1 MERLIYNQFIEYIEK
16 DKILS
21 NLQFGFQK
29 NKSTEHAISSIFTDI
44 TNALT
49 RKHSSYCIFLDFAKA
64 FDTVNHKIL
73 IQKLDYYGVK
83 GSTLALFEN
92 YLSNRVQVVEVNGKI
107 SDKGVIKHGVPQG
120 SILGP
125 LLFLLYINDISNSSD
140 ILKFFLF
147 ADDTTVFYSA
157 DPSDDRTEQILN
169 TELEKV
175 SSWLAANKLSLNV
188 KKSNFLHFHY
198 GRSQKKELEIKIN
211 GTLVEEKESTKYLG
225 VFIDNKLTW
234 KTQIQHIKTKLARGI
249 GMMSKI
255 RYYLDEACLLKM
267 FYSFVQSHINYNIV
281 NWSCATN
288 TTLKPIETKLK
299 KAVRIL
305 SFAKTMYDHTDPLF
319 KLHDIFP
326 FKTHVTYRKAI
337 FMWKIAHG
345 YMQDTISNIFTRN
358 QHNQLKF
365 VLPHTR
371 NKKSQF
377 YLESTCIKE
386 WNCVPDSIK
395 ELTTLSSF
403 KLYFK
408 NHLLGKKTQN
418 KGQTSTTTITGT
430 EI

>member
-1 MERLIYNQFIEYIEK
+1 M
-16 DKILS
+16 
-21 NLQFGFQK
+21 
-29 NKSTEHAISSIFTDI
+29 
-44 TNALT
+44 
-49 RKHSSYCIFLDFAKA
+49 
-64 FDTVNHKIL
+64 
-73 IQKLDYYGVK
+73 
-83 GSTLALFEN
+83 
-92 YLSNRVQVVEVNGKI
+92 NGKI
-107 SDKGVIKHGVPQG
+107 SEKGVIKHGVPQG

-125 LLFLLYINDISNSSD
+125 LLFLLYINDISNSSE

-198 GRSQKKELEIKIN
+198 GRSQKKKLEIKIN
-211 GTLVEEKESTKYLG
+211 GTLVEEKDSTKYLG

-255 RYYLDEACLLKM
+255 RYYVDEACLLKM
-267 FYSFVQSHINYNIV
+267 FFSFVQSHINYNVV
-281 NWSCATN
+281 NWSCARN
-288 TTLKPIETKLK
+288 ATLKPLETKLK
-299 KAVRIL
+299 NAVRIL

-319 KLHDIFP
+319 KQHDIFP
-326 FKTHVTYRKAI
+326 FKKHVTYRKAI
-337 FMWKIAHG
+337 FMWKVAHG
-345 YMQDTISNIFTRN
+345 YTQDTISNLFTRN

-371 NKKSQF
+371 NKKSKF
-377 YLESTCIKE
+377 YLEYTCIKE
-386 WNCVPDSIK
+386 WNCVPDSMK

-408 NHLLGKKTQN
+408 NHLLGKKTP
-418 KGQTSTTTITGT
+418 QTKEQTTTT
-430 EI
+430 